1 MSVAEEIMG
10 DKQRLSA
17 LLFLAQENRHYPT
30 LLLRN
35 FLKNR
40 PMTRTHLKTVAV
52 VTGHDQPTLSKGQ
65 QAFNKLIKQ
74 IEKKRAQLAD
84 WETAIPLYQQKYT
97 SELLPLVND
106 LMDMQVKVLL
116 SLDRASDHKEMKKSE
131 RGMIASLIVN
141 LAGELLAARDDTEL
155 KAVYNKHSH
164 SDYDKKEAAN
174 IKGMKSMMEDV
185 LGVELG
191 DDFDMSSP
199 EDLLKRVQAQME
211 EEWAQENAE
220 QEAWE
225 ELRPKRKKSAKQL
238 AKEAQQQAEEQ
249 QVSLSIREVYR
260 KLVSALHPDREPDA
274 QERKRKTVL
283 MQQVNEAYEKRNL
296 LQLLKLQLEL
306 EHIDQTAV
314 NNISED
320 RLKHYN
326 KILKEQLAELDQ
338 EIFHVE
344 GGFMVQ
350 FGINPF
356 DRVSPDSIMRDL
368 ATKIVSIQHTI
379 RDLKKD
385 VIAFEDIKK
394 VKTWLKKVQREAAK
408 MDDYGDCP
416 F

>member
-1 MSVAEEIMG
+1 
-10 DKQRLSA
+10 
-17 LLFLAQENRHYPT
+17 
-30 LLLRN
+30 
-35 FLKNR
+35 
-40 PMTRTHLKTVAV
+40 MTRNNLNTVAV
-52 VTGHDQPTLSKGQ
+52 VTGYDQPALSKGQ

-74 IEKKRAQLAD
+74 IEKKRAQLAE
-84 WETAIPLYQQKYT
+84 WETTIPLYQQKYT
-97 SELLPLVND
+97 SKLLPLVKD
-106 LMDMQVKVLL
+106 LMDMQVKFLH
-116 SLDRASDHKEMKKSE
+116 SLDRASDHKEIKKGE
-131 RGMIASLIVN
+131 RGMITSLIVE
-141 LAGELLAARDDTEL
+141 LAGELLAARNDTEL

-185 LGVELG
+185 LGVDLG
-191 DDFDMSSP
+191 DDIDMSSP
-199 EDLLKRVQAQME
+199 EDLLKHVEAQME
-211 EEWAQENAE
+211 EEWAKNNAE
-220 QEAWE
+220 RQAWE
-225 ELRPKRKKSAKQL
+225 ERRPKRKKSAKQL
-238 AKEAQQQAEEQ
+238 AKEAQLKAEEQ

-260 KLVSALHPDREPDA
+260 KLVSALHPDREPDT
-274 QERKRKTVL
+274 QERKRKTAL
-283 MQQVNEAYEKRNL
+283 MQRVNEAYEKRNL

-306 EHIDQTAV
+306 EHIDQSTV

-356 DRVSPDSIMRDL
+356 ERVSPDSIMRNL
-368 ATKIVSIQHTI
+368 ATEIAGVQHTI

-394 VKTWLKKVQREAAK
+394 VNAWLKKVQREAAK

>member
-1 MSVAEEIMG
+1 
-10 DKQRLSA
+10 
-17 LLFLAQENRHYPT
+17 
-30 LLLRN
+30 
-35 FLKNR
+35 
-40 PMTRTHLKTVAV
+40 MTRTHLKTVAV
-52 VTGHDQPTLSKGQ
+52 VTGHDQPRLSKGQ

-97 SELLPLVND
+97 SELLPLTKG
-106 LMDMQVKVLL
+106 LMDIQVEFLH
-116 SLDRASDHKEMKKSE
+116 SLDRASDHKEIKKSE
-131 RGMIASLIVN
+131 RGMIASLIVD
-141 LAGELLAARDDTEL
+141 LAGDLLFARDDAEL

-185 LGVELG
+185 LGVDLG

-199 EDLLKRVQAQME
+199 EELLKRVQAQMAE
-211 EEWAQENAE
+211 ELEQENAE
-220 QEAWE
+220 RQAWE
-225 ELRPKRKKSAKQL
+225 VLRPKRKKSAKQL
-238 AKEAQQQAEEQ
+238 AKEAQLKAEEQ

-260 KLVSALHPDREPDA
+260 KLASALHPDRETDT
-274 QERKRKTVL
+274 QERKRKTAL
-283 MQQVNEAYEKRNL
+283 MQRVNEAYEKRDL

-306 EHIDQTAV
+306 EHIDQATV

-326 KILKEQLAELDQ
+326 KILKEQLEELDQ

-344 GGFMVQ
+344 GGFMAQ

-356 DRVSPDSIMRDL
+356 DSVSPGTIMRDL
-368 ATKIVSIQHTI
+368 ATEIAGVQHTI

-394 VKTWLKKVQREAAK
+394 VKAWLKKVRREAAR
-408 MDDYGDCP
+408 MDDYGGCL

>member
-1 MSVAEEIMG
+1 
-10 DKQRLSA
+10 
-17 LLFLAQENRHYPT
+17 
-30 LLLRN
+30 
-35 FLKNR
+35 
-40 PMTRTHLKTVAV
+40 MTRTHLKTIAV
-52 VTGHDQPTLSKGQ
+52 VTGHDQPKLSKGQ
-65 QAFNKLIKQ
+65 QTFNQLIKQ
-74 IEKKRAQLAD
+74 IERKRAQLAD

-97 SELLPLVND
+97 CELLPLVKN
-106 LMDMQVKVLL
+106 LMDEQVKFLH
-116 SLDRASDHKEMKKSE
+116 SLDRACDHKEIKKSE
-131 RGMIASLIVN
+131 RRMITSLIVD
-141 LAGELLAARDDTEL
+141 LAGDLLAARNDAEL

-185 LGVELG
+185 LGVDLG
-191 DDFDMSSP
+191 DDVDMNSP

-211 EEWAQENAE
+211 EEWAQDNAE
-220 QEAWE
+220 RQAWE
-225 ELRPKRKKSAKQL
+225 ALQPKRKKSAKQL
-238 AKEAQQQAEEQ
+238 AKEAQLKAEEQ

-260 KLVSALHPDREPDA
+260 KLVSALHPDREPDI
-274 QERKRKTVL
+274 QERKRKTTL
-283 MQQVNEAYEKRNL
+283 MQRVNEAYEKRNL

-306 EHIDQTAV
+306 EHIDQATV

-326 KILKEQLAELDQ
+326 KILKEQLAELEQ

-344 GGFMVQ
+344 GGFMAQ

-356 DRVSPDSIMRDL
+356 DRMSPGTIIRGL
-368 ATKIVSIQHTI
+368 ATEIVGVQHTI
-379 RDLKKD
+379 HDLKKD

-394 VKTWLKKVQREAAK
+394 VKAWLKKVQREAAK

>member
-1 MSVAEEIMG
+1 
-10 DKQRLSA
+10 
-17 LLFLAQENRHYPT
+17 
-30 LLLRN
+30 
-35 FLKNR
+35 
-40 PMTRTHLKTVAV
+40 MTRTHLKTVAV
-52 VTGHDQPTLSKGQ
+52 VTGHDQPRLSKGQ

-74 IEKKRAQLAD
+74 IEKKRVQLAD

-97 SELLPLVND
+97 SELLPLVMS
-106 LMDMQVKVLL
+106 LMDMQVKFLH
-116 SLDRASDHKEMKKSE
+116 SLDRASDHKEMKESE
-131 RGMIASLIVN
+131 RGMITSLIVE
-141 LAGELLAARDDTEL
+141 LAGELLASRDDKEL
-155 KAVYNKHSH
+155 KAIYNKHSN

-185 LGVELG
+185 LGVDLG
-191 DDFDMSSP
+191 DDLDMSSP
-199 EDLLKRVQAQME
+199 EDLLKRVEAQME
-211 EEWAQENAE
+211 EEWAQDNAE
-220 QEAWE
+220 RQAWE
-225 ELRPKRKKSAKQL
+225 ALQPKRKKKSAKQL

-249 QVSLSIREVYR
+249 QVSQSIREVYR
-260 KLVSALHPDREPDA
+260 KLVSALHPDREPDI
-274 QERKRKTVL
+274 QERKRKTTL
-283 MQQVNEAYEKRNL
+283 MQRVNEAYEKRNL

-306 EHIDQTAV
+306 EHIDQATI

-326 KILKEQLAELDQ
+326 KILKEQLAELEQ

-344 GGFMVQ
+344 GGFMAQ

-356 DRVSPDSIMRDL
+356 DRVSPGAIMRDL
-368 ATKIVSIQHTI
+368 AAEIVGVQHTI

-394 VKTWLKKVQREAAK
+394 VKAWLKKVQREAAK

>member
-1 MSVAEEIMG
+1 
-10 DKQRLSA
+10 
-17 LLFLAQENRHYPT
+17 
-30 LLLRN
+30 
-35 FLKNR
+35 
-40 PMTRTHLKTVAV
+40 MTRTHLKTIAV
-52 VTGHDQPTLSKGQ
+52 VTGHDQPRLSKGQ

-74 IEKKRAQLAD
+74 IEKKRVQLAD

-97 SELLPLVND
+97 SELLPLVVN
-106 LMDMQVKVLL
+106 LMDMQVKFLH

-131 RGMIASLIVN
+131 RGMITSLIVE
-141 LAGELLAARDDTEL
+141 LAGGLLASRDDKEL
-155 KAVYNKHSH
+155 KAIYNKHSN
-164 SDYDKKEAAN
+164 SDYDKKEVAN

-185 LGVELG
+185 LGVDLG
-191 DDFDMSSP
+191 DDLDMSSP
-199 EDLLKRVQAQME
+199 EDLLKRVEAQME
-211 EEWAQENAE
+211 EEWAQDNAE
-220 QEAWE
+220 RQAWE
-225 ELRPKRKKSAKQL
+225 ALQPKRKKSAKQL

-249 QVSLSIREVYR
+249 QVSQSIREVYR
-260 KLVSALHPDREPDA
+260 KLVSALHPDREPDI
-274 QERKRKTVL
+274 QERKRKTTL
-283 MQQVNEAYEKRNL
+283 MQRVNEAYEKRNL

-306 EHIDQTAV
+306 EHIDQATI

-326 KILKEQLAELDQ
+326 KILKEQLAELEQ

-344 GGFMVQ
+344 GGFMAQ

-356 DRVSPDSIMRDL
+356 DRVSPGAIMRDL
-368 ATKIVSIQHTI
+368 AAEIVGVQHTI

-394 VKTWLKKVQREAAK
+394 VKAWLKKVQRETAK